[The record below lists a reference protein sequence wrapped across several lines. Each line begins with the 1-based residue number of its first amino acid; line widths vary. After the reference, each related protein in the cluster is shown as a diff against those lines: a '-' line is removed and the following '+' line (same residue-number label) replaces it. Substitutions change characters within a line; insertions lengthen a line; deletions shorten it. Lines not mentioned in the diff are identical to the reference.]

1 MKRKN
6 RALAPVA
13 ALLDAILAVPAS
25 AEAPRNPYEESLV
38 QAVQSHVDTYRSWN
52 LDAFVGTFAEDATVL
67 VDGQSATGHAEIR
80 RLYAANF
87 ADSPHTVKILESGLR
102 KGLVYLTIS
111 YLFEDGYER
120 CCSYSEYFVK
130 DGKIAY
136 LKVTMT
142 NRAYRT
148 TGGEPK

>member
-1 MKRKN
+1 MKRT
-6 RALAPVA
+6 LAPVTALVA
-13 ALLDAILAVPAS
+13 AVLAVPAS
-25 AEAPRNPYEESLV
+25 ANAPRNAYEESLV
-38 QAVQSHVDTYRSWN
+38 QAVQNHVDTYRTWN

-67 VDGQSATGHAEIR
+67 VDGQSATGHEEIR
-80 RLYAANF
+80 RFYAANF
-87 ADSPHTVKILESGLR
+87 ADNPHTVQIIESGLR

-130 DGKIAY
+130 DDKIAY

-142 NRAYRT
+142 NRKYRT
-148 TGGEPK
+148 TRREPE